1 MNILMLFSHRWRAG
15 RAGGAET
22 HIIELIKGLARKG
35 HEITFVTDRIDP
47 GVSCAIDDFV
57 VAHYEL
63 PFRTF
68 NLLDKFSTYKRI
80 EEIIVERHITI
91 IHAHHRTAGYFAELL
106 CRQKRVPYVITVH
119 DRWHRA
125 PFKKLHGN
133 IFRRLIAVSDSIR
146 QVLVKDFHIAAERV
160 KTIHNGIDPAKFEAA
175 EAEKAVLF
183 RQKHGVKEHEVVLT
197 SVGRLTRAKG
207 LADLL
212 RALRL
217 LPEALP
223 YKCLIVGEGKDQPL
237 LQELTLSYGLADRVS
252 FCGYQSNIPVVM
264 AAADII
270 LLPSHREP
278 FGQVILEA
286 MFSHKPVIASAVD
299 GIPEI
304 VTHNSTGI
312 LFSPGDVRALAGA
325 MEDLISN
332 AHKRRVLA
340 EEGYKNALNR
350 FCLSEMIDKTETY
363 YLDILS
369 GTSISC

>member
-1 MNILMLFSHRWRAG
+1 
-15 RAGGAET
+15 
-22 HIIELIKGLARKG
+22 
-35 HEITFVTDRIDP
+35 
-47 GVSCAIDDFV
+47 
-57 VAHYEL
+57 
-63 PFRTF
+63 
-68 NLLDKFSTYKRI
+68 
-80 EEIIVERHITI
+80 
-91 IHAHHRTAGYFAELL
+91 
-106 CRQKRVPYVITVH
+106 
-119 DRWHRA
+119 
-125 PFKKLHGN
+125 
-133 IFRRLIAVSDSIR
+133 
-146 QVLVKDFHIAAERV
+146 
-160 KTIHNGIDPAKFEAA
+160 
-175 EAEKAVLF
+175 
-183 RQKHGVKEHEVVLT
+183 VLT